1 MARKWTPEQ
10 LRALETTDRTVL
22 LSAAAGSGKTA
33 TLTERLIRMITDE
46 KEPLDVSRMV
56 VVTFTRAAAAEL
68 RERIAK
74 ALDEALAQNPES
86 KHLLRS
92 SLLLPSATI
101 RTIDSFCNDLVR
113 GNAESLGIPL
123 YYRIPDPA
131 EVKLL
136 MAEVMDRLI
145 EDAYDGTFRAE
156 GLDVAYLAECATD
169 ARNVKDLSP
178 LLTKLHTS
186 LDGYPDGLSIFRRS
200 LEALERAKDQPFF
213 ETPWGEVVK
222 GEVVSL
228 LKDFAEGL
236 GKARREALLE
246 GDPLYLSSLDGAV
259 AEVERFAVS
268 AAESA
273 EVSYTAAKT
282 VLSSFVCPSLRSG
295 DDKLL
300 PDALAAK
307 RYTKRLES
315 AVKGL
320 LKRFFAWEEKDIPYA
335 ASESARLTRTV
346 LLLLEEF
353 DRRYTAEK
361 RRAGLCT
368 YADLEHLAYRLL
380 YGDDGTTTA
389 LAKEL
394 RDSYDAICIDE
405 YQDVNDLQHLIFEAI
420 SKPHNR
426 FMVGDIK
433 QSIYAFRGAK
443 PSIFASL
450 RASLPT
456 YEDDKESTVLY
467 LTKNFRSHGHL
478 IDFNNA
484 VFDFLFGMVGK
495 GIGYRDED
503 ALVCGKDAPA
513 HALPLPELLYSYKQ
527 VGSDDKTTEWD
538 IIAEKILELLASGKK
553 ADGSPVKPSDIA
565 ILYRSGTSRP
575 VDLADA
581 LLSRGIPVLTKDTR
595 NFFENPEI
603 LLALCLL
610 QAVNNPRRDI
620 YLAGLLR
627 SPLYGF
633 TMEELIELRRTE
645 GGTLYDAL
653 CAYTEAHPDFL
664 KGKRFLAEL
673 SHFRSVCEGES
684 ADRLCRRLFEE
695 TALYAVTDAEGKKR
709 LRTLY
714 DCARKYES
722 GAFHGLYRFLSYLNE
737 IYESGASLGAER
749 VLGDSDGVK
758 IMTMHASKGLE
769 FPVCIVADT
778 KPHEGGNEKKLLF
791 HPSLG
796 IALSVRDE
804 SGLAVLDNPF
814 YIALE
819 AAEERDSLEE
829 EIRVLYVALTRAS
842 EQMYITAHSNSKADT
857 VKEAAALLSAFP
869 SRTMLG
875 STAYFEW
882 ILAALMRKSHL
893 GRSLLGTNTAVRA
906 HVRGTEETQECKEEV
921 STEEKK
927 EEQASLSEESKR
939 RFDEETQHF
948 YQLYKKRFSFAYPHA
963 AATELPGKVSV
974 SRLYPAYLD
983 EEEDIFSPAEQA
995 FFDAAEPPETKEEKH
1010 TVPFFL
1016 SGVEGNA
1023 AAKAGIATHLFLQFC
1038 NFSALKG
1045 ENEEELRHAVLRE
1058 LDRLLASG
1066 FLHKLDADRVRV
1078 DEIVNFAK
1086 SDLQKEILQAKSV
1099 RREFR
1104 FNTWLPASLFSDK
1117 APEKYEG
1124 LKIFTQGVI
1133 DLLLETEDGGLIL
1146 ADYKTD
1152 RLTRDMLA
1160 EPEKARELLLSRH
1173 ATQLRYYAIA
1183 AECIFGKKPRAVKI
1197 YSLHAGKSFLL
1208 PL

>member
-1 MARKWTPEQ
+1 MARQWTPEQ

-56 VVTFTRAAAAEL
+56 VVTFTRSAAAEL
-68 RERIAK
+68 RERIAR
-74 ALDEALAQNPES
+74 ALDEALAQNPKS
-86 KHLLRS
+86 RHLLRS

-169 ARNVKDLSP
+169 ARNVKELGP

-186 LDGYPDGLSIFRRS
+186 LDGYPDGLAIFRRS
-200 LEALERAKDQPFF
+200 LEALEKAKKQPFF
-213 ETPWGEVVK
+213 ETPWGEIVK
-222 GEVVSL
+222 NETVSL
-228 LKDFAEGL
+228 LRDYAEGL
-236 GKARREALLE
+236 GKARREALIE

-259 AEVERFAVS
+259 AEVERFAIS

-273 EVSYTAAKT
+273 GVSYTAAKT

-300 PDALAAK
+300 TASLAAK
-307 RYTKRLES
+307 RYTKRFEGALR
-315 AVKGL
+315 GL
-320 LKRFFAWEEKDIPYA
+320 LTRFFAWEEKDIPYA
-335 ASESARLTRTV
+335 AGESARLTRTV

-380 YGDDGTTTA
+380 YGDDGKTTA
-389 LAKEL
+389 LAREL

-420 SKPHNR
+420 AKPHNR

-450 RASLPT
+450 RASLPS
-456 YEDDKESTVLY
+456 YEEGKESTVLY

-484 VFDFLFGMVGK
+484 VFDFLFDMVGE
-495 GIGYRDED
+495 GIGYRAED
-503 ALVCGKDAPA
+503 ALVCGKEPPA
-513 HALPLPELLYSYKQ
+513 FSLPLPELLYSHKQ

-538 IIAEKILELLASGKK
+538 IIAEKIRDLLANGKRD
-553 ADGSPVKPSDIA
+553 DGSPIKPSDIA
-565 ILYRSGTSRP
+565 ILYRSGTARP
-575 VDLADA
+575 AELSDA
-581 LLSRGIPVLTKDTR
+581 LLSHGIPVLTKDTR
-595 NFFENPEI
+595 HFFENPEI

-610 QAVNNPRRDI
+610 HTVNNPRRDI

-633 TMEELIELRRTE
+633 TMEELIALRRTD
-645 GGTLYDAL
+645 GTTLYDAL
-653 CAYTEAHPDFL
+653 CAYTETHPDFL
-664 KGKRFLAEL
+664 KGKRFLSEL
-673 SHFRSVCEGES
+673 SRFRSVSEGES

-695 TALYAVTDAEGKKR
+695 TALYAVTDTEGKKR

-714 DCARKYES
+714 DCARKYEG

-737 IYESGASLGAER
+737 IYESGASLGADR
-749 VLGDSDGVK
+749 VLGDSEGVK

-778 KPHEGGNEKKLLF
+778 KPYERGHKEKLRF

-819 AAEERDSLEE
+819 AAEERDALEE

-842 EQMYITAHSNSKADT
+842 EQMYITAHSSAKADT
-857 VKEAAALLSAFP
+857 VKEAASLLSAFP

-893 GRSLLGTNTAVRA
+893 GRSLLDTNTAVRA
-906 HVRGTEETQECKEEV
+906 YVRGTAETEEYKEEV

-927 EEQASLSEESKR
+927 EEHAPTPEEI
-939 RFDEETQHF
+939 QH
-948 YQLYKKRFSFAYPHA
+948 YYKLYKERFSFTYPHA
-963 AATELPGKVSV
+963 AAELPGKVSV

-983 EEEDIFSPAEQA
+983 EEEPFHPAEQA
-995 FFDAAEPPETKEEKH
+995 FLEAAEPPEAKEEKH

-1016 SGVEGNA
+1016 SGVEGNV

-1038 NFSALKG
+1038 DFSALKG
-1045 ENEEELRHAVLRE
+1045 ESDEELRSAVLRE

-1066 FLHKLDADRVRV
+1066 FLHKLDAERVRV
-1078 DEIVNFAK
+1078 EEIVNFAK

-1124 LKIFTQGVI
+1124 QKIFTQGVI
-1133 DLLLETEDGGLIL
+1133 DLLLETEDGALIL

-1160 EPEKARELLLSRH
+1160 DPEKARELLLTRH

-1183 AECIFGKKPRAVKI
+1183 AERIFGKKPRAVKI
-1197 YSLHAGKSFLL
+1197 YSLHAGKSFSL